1 LTGYLYGLER
11 SGQKWDDREI
21 CHLRDGHRFLQM
33 VVLSNHLQKC
43 TIFTCGFL
51 RQPFTKIAYLCKGQ
65 PLAKTISF
73 FQTVETCFC
82 AIGFIDGID
91 FRAYW

>member
-1 LTGYLYGLER
+1 LTGCLYGLER

-21 CHLRDGHRFLQM
+21 CHLGHRFLQI

-51 RQPFTKIAYLCKGQ
+51 RQPFTKIAHLCKGQ